1 MLKNIFTSI
10 PHDNITNKNNS
21 NDNAIPKKK
30 KQKIKGN
37 YILEETI
44 GEGAFAKVKLGKH
57 IYTGEKVAIKILNKN
72 KLFQDINDGNSN
84 NDIILK
90 DIKKI
95 RKEINILKRLKHRNV
110 IQLYEIMESKTN
122 LYIIMEY
129 CEGKELFDYIVKNK
143 FLSEKEACF
152 FFQQIIDGVEYL
164 HLSNITHR
172 DLKPENLLLDKNNRI
187 CISDFG
193 LSTITD
199 DMNSLLET
207 PCGTPSYAPPEML
220 RGDKYNGVFT
230 DIWSC
235 GIILYSMLV
244 GSLPCAESKEELI
257 YKNIMNHNYYFPNYL
272 SKEAIDLMENI
283 LNVNPDERYN
293 FDQIKSHKW
302 FNIIKPKLKPG
313 VIFGVH
319 KIPIDEKILEK
330 VEKYGYDKK
339 KCYESVKNNV
349 YDSNTSIYYL
359 LLKQSIDAS
368 KSSISDLYSDEYL
381 KYIKDANNW
390 IIPEK
395 INDILYKNYNNNSC
409 NYFSTIRVNTF
420 NNYTMN
426 NKDDFEAIP
435 EESNKENESINESY
449 FNNDEENIKK
459 MYTNNVI
466 EPKNKNKYFD
476 SNNNEFENEKKRVS
490 FLIRK
495 NKENKNKKKK
505 IPNNFKNNNTL
516 GAIGGGRKR
525 NSANKNKENN
535 NDNKKQT
542 KIFNDIVDNIK
553 NDNVNYDNNK
563 YTSKNLR
570 SSKPKEQKNDKEN
583 EIDNEN
589 ENVEQETVKE
599 KNIKKVRQK
608 KD

>member
-395 INDILYKNYNNNSC
+395 INDILYKNYNNNNC
-409 NYFSTIRVNTF
+409 NYCSTIRVNTF